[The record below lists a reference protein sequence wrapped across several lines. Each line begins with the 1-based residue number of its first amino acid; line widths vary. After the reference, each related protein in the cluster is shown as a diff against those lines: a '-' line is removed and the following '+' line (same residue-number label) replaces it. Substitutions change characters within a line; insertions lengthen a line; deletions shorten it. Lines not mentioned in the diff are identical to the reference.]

1 MNDEL
6 VLIDKKELRAIVD
19 DAIRGALAPK
29 AIPFDPQL
37 NIDDPIGLAQSLFK
51 YREKLGRLQLAKYG
65 ELRTVIDFG
74 VPKRSPS
81 ITEFNKDKNAMT
93 ANDVLMEE
101 EQRAHIIERLEREVN
116 EITELNYMIDAATE
130 YAFREDNK
138 STQIFKYLVVDDHSV
153 DETMEAFG
161 INATGTLYYYV
172 NRVWEDIAMHMF
184 PDYFI
189 NAAIWPFIS
198 KKKPEANASKT
209 KSKRK

>member
-6 VLIDKKELRAIVD
+6 VLIDKKELRALVE
-19 DAIRGALAPK
+19 DAIRGAIVPA
-29 AIPFDPQL
+29 AIPFDPRL

-51 YREKLGRLQLAKYG
+51 YRKKLGRLQLAKYG

-81 ITEFNKDKNAMT
+81 ITEFNKDKNRMT
-93 ANDVLMEE
+93 DNDVLMEE
-101 EQRAHIIERLEREVN
+101 EQRAHIIKRLEREVN
-116 EITELNYMIDAATE
+116 QISELNYMIDAAVE
-130 YAFREDNK
+130 YAFRDDSK
-138 STQIFKYLVVDDHSV
+138 STQIFKYLVVDGHSV
-153 DETMEAFG
+153 EETMAAFG
-161 INATGTLYYYV
+161 ISATGTLYYYV

-184 PDYFI
+184 PKYFI

-198 KKKPEANASKT
+198 TKKPEANTGAS